1 MARQLFISQDTLVAW
16 QDQDKVA
23 FDGHVMT
30 IKADG
35 RRFNLLEA
43 VRFIRLE
50 GEGQD
55 TAGMVGKVK
64 TDEQIV
70 AAGGERYRDSVILG
84 EAAYKVQ
91 EGFIGEVFVRSGAL
105 DTGQTPIAP
114 MTTLS
119 GMAAVPAA
127 PAPPAAPEPPVDT
140 GSALEETVRQAAV
153 RRAAAATAQASD
165 QPGRAAVLRIP
176 VQRRDLSAAR
186 TQPSLPVV
194 AVDGPAAPARAPAT
208 PAATAAEPGAKPT
221 AGKPDASSDEDLL
234 TKFLLENL

>member
-16 QDQDKVA
+16 QDQEKVT

-43 VRFIRLE
+43 VRFIHME
-50 GEGQD
+50 GEGRD
-55 TAGMVGKVK
+55 TAGMIGKVK
-64 TDEQIV
+64 TDDQIV
-70 AAGGERYRDSVILG
+70 ALGGERYRDSVLLG

-91 EGFIGEVFVRSGAL
+91 EGFIGEIFVRSGAL
-105 DTGQTPIAP
+105 DTGQTPVVP

-119 GMAAVPAA
+119 GMSAVPPS
-127 PAPPAAPEPPVDT
+127 PAPVET
-140 GSALEETVRQAAV
+140 GSALEETLRQAAA

-165 QPGRAAVLRIP
+165 QPGKAAVLRIP
-176 VQRRDLSAAR
+176 VQRRELSAAR

-194 AVDGPAAPARAPAT
+194 DGDDAPPAS
-208 PAATAAEPGAKPT
+208 AALAAEPGATAAGAKP
-221 AGKPDASSDEDLL
+221 ADGKAPSKPGDSSDEDLL

>member
-16 QDQDKVA
+16 QDQDKVT
-23 FDGHVMT
+23 FDGDVMT

-70 AAGGERYRDSVILG
+70 ALGGERYRDSVIIG
-84 EAAYKVQ
+84 ETAYKVQ
-91 EGFIGEVFVRSGAL
+91 EGFIGEIFVRAGAL
-105 DTGQTPIAP
+105 ETGQTPIAP
-114 MTTLS
+114 LVTPSAM
-119 GMAAVPAA
+119 PATPQ
-127 PAPPAAPEPPVDT
+127 PAPPAAVES
-140 GSALEETVRQAAV
+140 GSAIEDSVRQAAA

-165 QPGRAAVLRIP
+165 QPGKAAVLRIP
-176 VQRRDLSAAR
+176 VQRRELSAAR
-186 TQPSLPVV
+186 TQPALPVV
-194 AVDGPAAPARAPAT
+194 SADDAAPAPDAAAPA
-208 PAATAAEPGAKPT
+208 AEAKP
-221 AGKPDASSDEDLL
+221 ANGKPPAKPGDASDEDLL